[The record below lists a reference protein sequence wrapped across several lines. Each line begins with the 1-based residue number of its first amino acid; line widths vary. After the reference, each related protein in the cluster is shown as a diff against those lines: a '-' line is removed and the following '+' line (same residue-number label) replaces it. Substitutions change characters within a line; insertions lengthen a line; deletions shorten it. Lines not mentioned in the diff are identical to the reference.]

1 VLEPTP
7 NYADWSTR
15 IAIAL
20 LFSAAV
26 HGMIMSTKF
35 TAINPRLFEDNSV
48 PIEVVLVN
56 AKSREAPL
64 DPDALGQV
72 NLAGG
77 GNTDDDRRM
86 KSPLPASAETQSGS
100 ADMAMQAHVAVL
112 EQKTRQL
119 LTQLKQNAP
128 SEPVAQTPQRE
139 TKQPDINVNQ
149 LAVQAREMAQLQARV
164 SQQWDEYQKRPRR
177 AFVGANVREYAFA
190 RYVDD
195 WVAKVERI
203 GNLNY
208 PPTGCV
214 RQPEADGVDL
224 CRWAYRK
231 NRRGPPVRLQSAGR
245 RRGQDRP
252 PWRAL
257 RAIPRGNAQK
267 NRYFVDHPHLD
278 LHAFRS
284 VGGHRISDVDLMTP
298 LGSGYCN
305 LFLPLSGFSIGWQRA
320 SGGKFRTF
328 IFIPE

>member
-1 VLEPTP
+1 MLEPTP

-119 LTQLKQNAP
+119 LTQLKQNSP
-128 SEPVAQTPQRE
+128 SEPVPQTSQPE

-208 PPTGCV
+208 PEAAR
-214 RQPEADGVDL
+214 RQGVYGSLKLTVSIYADGRIEKIDVDRPSGSKVL
-224 CRWAYRK
+224 DAAADK
-231 NRRGPPVRLQSAGR
+231 IVRLGA
-245 RRGQDRP
+245 P
-252 PWRAL
+252 Y
-257 RAIPRGNAQK
+257 AQFPEEMRK
-267 NRYFVDHPHLD
+267 KTDILSITRTWTFT
-278 LHAFRS
+278 RS
-284 VGGHRISDVDLMTP
+284 DQLVGT
-298 LGSGYCN
+298 
-305 LFLPLSGFSIGWQRA
+305 
-320 SGGKFRTF
+320 
-328 IFIPE
+328 E